1 MNNYVIL
8 ELIYIIVEMW
18 YYHGIDID
26 MIILI
31 LKDLIGCIIIIYI
44 FLRTKI
50 YIEEKLELDNMDLK
64 TKGYW

>member
-1 MNNYVIL
+1 
-8 ELIYIIVEMW
+8 
-18 YYHGIDID
+18 

-64 TKGYW
+64 TKGY